1 MNLEYL
7 KKLYF
12 HPKKGLDKATSLN
25 EEMAPIY
32 INLAYQ
38 EVFLAHSWIHRKR
51 YGQIILE
58 PRYTTGSCSVTKY
71 NGTNSASSKTIT
83 FTGASLTTSMIGQ
96 FVRFQDGGKWYRID
110 YLTGSGS
117 SWTGYIDSPIS
128 DVTSGSK
135 TFEIWKRYYS
145 LKSDVAEFLDF
156 GRWANGRL
164 EYQPDMV
171 DRYTDVSKE
180 AADPAFFNLAGVDK
194 FSDSTNDATIT
205 ISKDTNVG
213 TVSGL
218 NLLSS
223 GYDEGD
229 AIEIGDIDYYI
240 RRIESDVR
248 VVFYNYFDSAKD
260 GLAATFKK
268 NNPVIFE
275 FYNPPD
281 DYYALPY
288 VYLGRAYDLVHETKD
303 KILLPKNFIP
313 TIISRAHYYDYK
325 ASGNREYVNMLSV
338 YNAELEGLKS
348 KVHIVRPRY
357 LQFSPKILST
367 SPGRG

>member
-12 HPKKGLDKATSLN
+12 HPKKGVDSASSLN

-38 EVFLAHSWIHRKR
+38 EVFLAHSWIYRKR
-51 YGQIILE
+51 YGQIVLE
-58 PRYTTGSCSVTKY
+58 PRYTTGTCSVTAY
-71 NGTNSASSKTIT
+71 NGTNAAASRTIT
-83 FTGASLTTSMIGQ
+83 FTGASLTTGMISQ
-96 FVRFQDGGKWYRID
+96 YVRFQDGDKWYRIE

-117 SWTGYIDSPIS
+117 SWTGYVDSPVS

-135 TFEIWKRYYS
+135 TFEIWKRYYN

-156 GRWANGRL
+156 GRWANGHL
-164 EYQPDMV
+164 DFNPDIV
-171 DRYTDVSKE
+171 DKYTDVSKE
-180 AADPAFFNLAGVDK
+180 ATSPSSFNVAGVDV
-194 FSDSTNDATIT
+194 FSDSTNSGTIV
-205 ISKDTNVG
+205 IAKDSNLG
-213 TVSGL
+213 TVTGL

-223 GYDEGD
+223 GYDVGD
-229 AIEIGDIDYYI
+229 IAEINDIDYYI
-240 RRIESDVR
+240 RRIESDAR
-248 VVFYNYFDSAKD
+248 VVFFNYFSEAKD
-260 GLAATFKK
+260 GDVIFKK
-268 NNPVIFE
+268 NNPITFE
-275 FYNPPD
+275 FYNPPN

-313 TIISRAHYYDYK
+313 AIISRAHYYDYK
-325 ASGNREYVNMLSV
+325 ASNNPEYVNMLKV

-348 KVHIVRPRY
+348 KVQIVRSRY
-357 LQFSPKILST
+357 TQFSPKISSLA
-367 SPGRG
+367 PGRS